1 MIFYNGI
8 EIKEDMENIKK
19 AVKSGL
25 IKKIVNSKQASSK
38 YEEKY
43 ENCDNVKKTFYI
55 EEKTLSFV

>member
-8 EIKEDMENIKK
+8 EIKEDIENIKK

-25 IKKIVNSKQASSK
+25 IKKIGKHSK

-43 ENCDNVKKTFYI
+43 ETEQKS
-55 EEKTLSFV
+55 LSFFREFE

>member
-1 MIFYNGI
+1 MLPFMIFYNGI

-25 IKKIVNSKQASSK
+25 INKIVNSKQASSK

-43 ENCDNVKKTFYI
+43 ETIRITKI
-55 EEKTLSFV
+55 AIM